1 MTMIARRSLRLRSHF
16 CLLALLAGSAV
27 AAVAQTQFLVVTTA
41 LDDAGAASHCKPQ
54 TGPGSGGDAA
64 CSLRD
69 ALAFAAASTNPS
81 ISITFDSTAFSS
93 THSNAENTITLTA
106 GRLSVPSNTS
116 ISGPTAGSGAAQA
129 NLVTVSGNNA
139 STVFFVGAGAAA
151 VQISALNIVQ
161 GAAVQGGGIV
171 NAGALVINNCTISGN
186 VASSATSGA
195 ATGGGG
201 ILNSG
206 QLTVNGTTIAAN
218 SARARGAAA
227 NGGGIE
233 NSGNLKLVNSTVSGN
248 SVTAAGLGAGG
259 GIFTTNAPGSSLELS
274 AGTVSANTADGVGG
288 GIYTSRSNSV
298 VDPSQDRT
306 LQTLGD
312 SITYGY
318 ASTGCPAPYQTP
330 TTLADS
336 MCWAGLVAYNLGY
349 ALSDTGVS
357 DSGAGDVSAI
367 QIYNSPRVHGSDNGQ
382 FVPSA
387 TSIATFLTGEVDDD
401 VVPGETL
408 NYFNGTRQV
417 TEWQMEHEDVTAFM
431 LTPNKKAANSSACSA
446 SAGWFPSTLWTT
458 GGLQTTTSG
467 ATITCPIVG
476 STAYVSVMAQVGN
489 ASSISISIDGGP
501 ATTYPYALSS
511 ASRGLDNPTSGELFR
526 IPNLQ
531 PVIAGTPAATA
542 PHTVR
547 VTANVSG
554 TNPVFLNWVDGN
566 GNEARDGAGPV
577 VFALS
582 LYQSA
587 IRTDANGALP
597 RFRSLLA
604 QEAADMQSDGLNEI
618 MGDLSI
624 PCTQLPV
631 SDPPVSLC
639 DTFDGTHPTDS
650 GEAIIANYM
659 EQLIQNDVAFGNSIV
674 SGNAAPLGADTNDLY
689 IDNGGNLIGASGI
702 ALAPLAN
709 HGGPTPTMPPLPGSP
724 ALCAGATANSSGL
737 KTDQRGLSRLTVYG
751 SATCIDAGAVETSY
765 ALAFSTQPPAM
776 ANLNMPVVPAAI
788 VQLKESGQAA
798 SAATSAVSMTD
809 GQGLLTGTTDANLSS
824 GAATFGDLVL
834 RSASTDDTLVAKLT
848 LTPALSLKAQ
858 STVFQVA
865 PATLATMISPVAG
878 TAFTS
883 SSIAFSW
890 TAAPNGTGY
899 YLLIGSTGI
908 GSDNIYNSA
917 QKTVTSYT
925 FNGMPTN
932 GEKIYVRLTTNF
944 NGIWLS
950 NDYTYTA
957 AMPAVMT
964 TPVPGAVLAG
974 STVAFT
980 WSQAVG
986 ATGYYL
992 WVGSTGVGSN
1002 NIYNSAEK
1010 TVTSYTMTSMPTNSE
1025 PIYVRLIT
1033 NFSGVWAWKDYTYT
1047 AAKQA
1052 ALILSPAQGAT
1063 LGGKSVAFTWSAP
1076 AGATGYYLWIG
1087 STGVGSNDLYN
1098 SEEKTVTSYTFPY
1111 MPTNGETV
1119 YVRLNTNYS
1128 GTWVHSDYTYTATAI
1143 AAQLTSPT
1151 EGSALK
1157 GPAATFTWPAAAGA
1171 SGYFLWIGS
1180 TGVGSNNIYNSQQK
1194 IVTTFTFN
1202 SMPTNGETI
1211 YVRLI
1216 TNYSRNWV
1224 WNDYTYTAATQAVL
1238 TSPAPGGAFAG
1249 SSVTFGWTA
1258 ASGATGYY
1266 LWIGNTGVGSNN
1278 IYNSAEKTVTSYT
1291 FPYMPTNGETIY
1303 VRLNTNYSG
1312 TWVHN
1317 DYTYTAAP

>member
-1 MTMIARRSLRLRSHF
+1 MTMIARRSLRLRSYF

-27 AAVAQTQFLVVTTA
+27 ASVAQTQFLVVTTA

-54 TGPGSGGDAA
+54 TAPGSGEDAA

-69 ALAFAAASTNPS
+69 ALAFAATSTNPS
-81 ISITFDSTAFSS
+81 ISITFDSTVFSS
-93 THSNAENTITLTA
+93 THLSTENTVKLTA

-139 STVFFVGAGAAA
+139 STVFSVAAGATA
-151 VQISALNIVQ
+151 VRISALNIFQ

-195 ATGGGG
+195 TTGGGG

-206 QLTVNGTTIAAN
+206 QLTVNGSTIAAN
-218 SARARGAAA
+218 SATAIGAAA

-274 AGTVSANTADGVGG
+274 ASTVSANAADGVGG
-288 GIYTSRSNSV
+288 GIYTSRSSSAI
-298 VDPSQDRT
+298 DPSQDRT
-306 LQTLGD
+306 LHTLGD

-387 TSIATFLTGEVDDD
+387 TSISTFLTGEVDDD
-401 VVPGETL
+401 VVPGETV
-408 NYFNGTRQV
+408 NYFNGTREV

-431 LTPNKKAANSSACSA
+431 LTPNKKAANSSACTA
-446 SAGWFPSTLWTT
+446 SSGWSPSTLWTT
-458 GGLQTTTSG
+458 GGLETFTSG

-489 ASSISISIDGGP
+489 SSSISISIDGGP
-501 ATTYPYALSS
+501 SIPYSYALSS
-511 ASRGLDNPTSGELFR
+511 ASRGLSNLTSGELFR

-531 PVIAGTPAATA
+531 PTTVGTPATTA
-542 PHTVR
+542 PHTVTI
-547 VTANVSG
+547 VAKVSG
-554 TNPVFLNWVDGN
+554 TSPVFVNWLDGN
-566 GNEARDGAGPV
+566 GNEAGTGAGPV

-582 LYQSA
+582 LYQTA
-587 IRTDANGALP
+587 IRTDANGDLP

-604 QEAADMQSDGLNEI
+604 QEAADMKSDGLNEI
-618 MGDLSI
+618 VGDLSI
-624 PCTQLPV
+624 PCTQLPI

-639 DTFDGTHPTDS
+639 DTFDGTHPADS
-650 GEAIIANYM
+650 GEAIIADYV
-659 EQLIQNDVAFGNSIV
+659 EQLIQNYVAFGNSIV
-674 SGNAAPLGADTNDLY
+674 SGNTAPVGADTNDLY
-689 IDNGGNLIGASGI
+689 IDNGGNLIGGSGI

-709 HGGPTPTMPPLPGSP
+709 HGGPTPTMPALPGSP
-724 ALCAGATANSSGL
+724 ALCAGTAANLSGL

-751 SATCIDAGAVETSY
+751 ATSCIDAGAVETNY

-798 SAATSAVSMTD
+798 TAAASPVSMTD
-809 GQGLLTGTTDANLSS
+809 SQGFLAGTTDANLSS
-824 GAATFGDLVL
+824 GVAAFRDLVL
-834 RSASTDDTLVAKLT
+834 RSASTDDTLIATLA
-848 LTPALSLKAQ
+848 LTPALSLTAQ
-858 STVFQVA
+858 SAVFQIA
-865 PATLATMISPVAG
+865 PAILATMISPVAG
-878 TAFTS
+878 TPFTS
-883 SSIAFSW
+883 ASVAFSW
-890 TAAPNGTGY
+890 TVAPNAAGY
-899 YLLIGSTGI
+899 YLLIGSTGV
-908 GSDNIYNSA
+908 GSDDIYNSA

-925 FNGMPTN
+925 LNGMPTN

-957 AMPAVMT
+957 ATPAAMT
-964 TPVPGAVLAG
+964 SPAPGSILAG
-974 STVAFT
+974 STVVFT
-980 WSQAVG
+980 WSQALG

-992 WVGSTGVGSN
+992 WIGSTGVGSN

-1033 NFSGVWAWKDYTYT
+1033 NFNGFWAWKDYTYT

-1052 ALILSPAQGAT
+1052 ALILSPVQGAT
-1063 LGGKSVAFTWSAP
+1063 LAGKSVAFTWSAP

-1087 STGVGSNDLYN
+1087 STGVD
-1098 SEEKTVTSYTFPY
+1098 
-1111 MPTNGETV
+1111 
-1119 YVRLNTNYS
+1119 
-1128 GTWVHSDYTYTATAI
+1128 
-1143 AAQLTSPT
+1143 
-1151 EGSALK
+1151 
-1157 GPAATFTWPAAAGA
+1157 
-1171 SGYFLWIGS
+1171 
-1180 TGVGSNNIYNSQQK
+1180 SNNIYNS
-1194 IVTTFTFN
+1194 
-1202 SMPTNGETI
+1202 E
-1211 YVRLI
+1211 
-1216 TNYSRNWV
+1216 
-1224 WNDYTYTAATQAVL
+1224 
-1238 TSPAPGGAFAG
+1238 
-1249 SSVTFGWTA
+1249 
-1258 ASGATGYY
+1258 
-1266 LWIGNTGVGSNN
+1266 
-1278 IYNSAEKTVTSYT
+1278 EKTVTSYT

-1312 TWVHN
+1312 TWVHSDYTYKAAATAAQLTSPTEGSVLKGPSATFTWSAASGASGYYLLIGSTGAGSNNIYNSAPKTVTSYTFNSMPTNGEIIYVRLITNYSGNWGWN
-1317 DYTYTAAP
+1317 DYTYTAATQAVLTSPTPGGAFAGSSVTFGWTAASGASGYYLWIGSTGAGSNNIYNSAEKTVTSYTSNGMPTNGETVYVRLNTNYSGTWVHYDYTYTAAP